1 MENRIMCAG
10 VGGQGILTLGMV
22 IAQAAASEGKNV
34 TYIPEYGGS
43 MRGGQST
50 VKIKVSDDTIINPF
64 MESFNLLVALD
75 EGQLRQFIGGIEED
89 GVLIVERDL
98 VPNLPEGLSC
108 TVLRIPA
115 THIAN
120 ELGNPKGMS
129 LVVVGAIIATTDMF
143 PLDVATNAVVSYF
156 EQKHIP
162 VEKNKAAFIAG
173 YNYIKEQI

>member
-50 VKIKVSDDTIINPF
+50 VKIKVSDETIINPF
-64 MESFNLLVALD
+64 MESFNVLVALD
-75 EGQLRQFIGGIEED
+75 EGQLKQFIGGMEEN
-89 GVLIVERDL
+89 GYLIVERDL
-98 VPNLPEGLSC
+98 VPDIPELPNC
-108 TVLRIPA
+108 TVLRVPA
-115 THIAN
+115 VQIAN
-120 ELGNPKGMS
+120 ELGNPRGMS

-143 PLDVATNAVVSYF
+143 PLDVATNAMISYF
-156 EQKHIP
+156 EGKKLP
-162 VEKNKAAFIAG
+162 VEQNKAAFLAG
-173 YNYIKEQI
+173 YHYIKEQI